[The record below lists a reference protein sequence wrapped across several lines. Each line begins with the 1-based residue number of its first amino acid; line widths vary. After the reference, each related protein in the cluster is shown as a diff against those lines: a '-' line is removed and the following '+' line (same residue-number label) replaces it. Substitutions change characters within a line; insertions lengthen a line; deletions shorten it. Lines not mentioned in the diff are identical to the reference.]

1 MAPPLVLVVAYP
13 EVQSL
18 DVTGP
23 VEVFAMANRLGGRPR
38 YRVQLAGPDANPI
51 ETSSGLRLTPHRA
64 IGAVREPVDT
74 LVVAGGTG
82 TPAAVGN
89 DDLIN
94 HIARIARR
102 ARRVTSVCSGSFL
115 LARAGLLDGRRAT
128 THWSATAQLATLF
141 PLVTVE
147 PDPIFVRDGNVWTSA
162 GVTAGMDLA
171 LALVD
176 DDHGREVALEVAR
189 WLVLYLQRPG
199 GQAQFSAHLEA
210 QVASRQPLREV
221 QSWVAEHL
229 DGDLSVAALARR
241 ARMSVRNFSR
251 AFRNEVGVTPADYVE
266 AARVEAA
273 RRALETTREGLDA
286 IARDCG
292 FGTVATMH
300 RAFRRRVQTTPAQY
314 RGNFAP
320 SPA

>member
-1 MAPPLVLVVAYP
+1 MAAPLVLVVAYP
-13 EVQSL
+13 DVQSL

-23 VEVFAMANRLGGRPR
+23 VEVFATANRVAGRTQ
-38 YRVQLAGPDANPI
+38 YRVEVAGPTADPI
-51 ETSSGLRLTPHRA
+51 TTSSGLLLTPHRA
-64 IGAVREPVDT
+64 IGAVREAVDT

-82 TPAAVGN
+82 TPDAVRD
-89 DDLIN
+89 DDLIR
-94 HIARIARR
+94 HIDRLARR

-128 THWSATAQLATLF
+128 THWSATAQLARFF
-141 PLVTVE
+141 PDVVVKPE
-147 PDPIFVRDGNVWTSA
+147 PIFVRDGNVWTSA

-176 DDHGREVALEVAR
+176 DDLGRDVALEVAR

-210 QVASRQPLREV
+210 QTASRQPLREV
-221 QSWVAEHL
+221 QTWIAEHL
-229 DGDLSVAALARR
+229 AGDLSVPALAAR
-241 ARMSVRNFSR
+241 AGMSVRNFSR
-251 AFRNEVGVTPADYVE
+251 AFRAEVGMTPADYVE
-266 AARVEAA
+266 VIRVEAA
-273 RRALETTREGLDA
+273 RRALETSRDGIDA
-286 IARDCG
+286 IARSCG

-300 RAFRRRVQTTPAQY
+300 RVFRRRVHTTPARY